1 MSDAERA
8 TFDRVCNSLACAGS
22 DIVRVLTL
30 RQNRGKGYAVKTGM
44 MHARGKY
51 LLMVDADGAT
61 RIGECETPRRQ
72 SSCLVAPVEA
82 PEPVLRRCRFCCVG
96 RICYAQRT
104 WRIWSP
110 GSRSTRRPSAG
121 SHNLSSTATGTYA
134 PQDHGIFI
142 KAAAYIYAQKYSAPM
157 DADCVALV
165 VVVVVVVVDVVS
177 VGRWRCGCQQQRTRD
192 RLPQGSGSSICTGPL
207 PQ

>member
-72 SSCLVAPVEA
+72 SSCLCGASRCARACSQALSVLLCWSHMLCTADLENLESRLAQYEEA
-82 PEPVLRRCRFCCVG
+82 FSRQPQPLLNGDRYV
-96 RICYAQRT
+96 RT
-104 WRIWSP
+104 AR
-110 GSRSTRRPSAG
+110 SRDF
-121 SHNLSSTATGTYA
+121 H
-134 PQDHGIFI
+134 
-142 KAAAYIYAQKYSAPM
+142 
-157 DADCVALV
+157 
-165 VVVVVVVVDVVS
+165 
-177 VGRWRCGCQQQRTRD
+177 
-192 RLPQGSGSSICTGPL
+192 
-207 PQ
+207 